1 MLSDI
6 REYFKEIFINLS
18 DKIFLENIFVS
29 CVIIF
34 ELFNINKHFVVS
46 WLVTFI
52 IVILKIKRKKLLDT
66 VFTYNLYKY
75 RHFKNFRLFGTLNVT
90 LFILYILFS
99 YVVAF
104 ISVFILTYFIKKG
117 VVWWFK
123 IDSF

>member
-6 REYFKEIFINLS
+6 REYFKEIFIDLS
-18 DKIFLENIFVS
+18 DKIFLENIFAS